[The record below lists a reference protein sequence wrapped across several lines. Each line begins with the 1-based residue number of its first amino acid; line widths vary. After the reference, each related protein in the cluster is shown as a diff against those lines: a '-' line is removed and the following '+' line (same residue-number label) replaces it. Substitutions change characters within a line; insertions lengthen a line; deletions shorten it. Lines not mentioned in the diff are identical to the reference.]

1 MYVGVD
7 CCLHADKLDSRAGW
21 FKKKSVSERI
31 ITDISLILSL
41 FQSMSKGTEKTIF
54 FFGCKFNK
62 EKALQNSMRIFQVR
76 QYIKH

>member
-21 FKKKSVSERI
+21 FKKSVSERI

-54 FFGCKFNK
+54 FFLDAN
-62 EKALQNSMRIFQVR
+62 L
-76 QYIKH
+76 IKKRLYKIV